1 MTPGTDPGPA
11 EPPAHT
17 QLELTP
23 PLPPAAGSCSGSAS
37 SCSSS
42 SRYNSSGVKL
52 QTPEQPGGPVYD
64 QQQLMVDKS
73 HDGNVS
79 AQGFQILVVL
89 DELVEFLLHLL
100 GGHGKPLQ
108 LEIVHRNDLIVNQRC
123 ADGRAETI
131 LLVNK
136 HREVLVSCSAKRFKK
151 ILRLGNFLN
160 LPFSPE
166 TFRNLQEPLLYLQK
180 TFWVPSK
187 TFGIPS
193 KLSDTF
199 RNLQEPLESFRNL
212 QKPSG

>member
-1 MTPGTDPGPA
+1 MATCQDP
-11 EPPAHT
+11 
-17 QLELTP
+17 
-23 PLPPAAGSCSGSAS
+23 
-37 SCSSS
+37 
-42 SRYNSSGVKL
+42 
-52 QTPEQPGGPVYD
+52 
-64 QQQLMVDKS
+64 
-73 HDGNVS
+73 

-136 HREVLVSCSAKRFKK
+136 HCEVLVSCSAKRFKM

-180 TFWVPSK
+180 TF
-187 TFGIPS
+187 GIPS
-193 KLSDTF
+193 GTF
-199 RNLQEPLESFRNL
+199 RNL
-212 QKPSG
+212 